1 MLVAQQTNSMSFLN
15 DLNPPQR
22 EAVEAVDGPVMIVAG
37 AGSGK
42 TRALTYRVAHLV
54 SLGVRPYEILAL
66 TFTNKAANEMKS
78 RIIDLVG
85 LKSREVWMGTF
96 HSIFARILR
105 VEAEKIGYG
114 KNFTIYDSDD
124 SLSVVKGAMSSL
136 GLSQQQF
143 SPHAIRSR
151 ISLAK
156 NHMMSP
162 KEYGK
167 IASDLFEEKA
177 AAVYEHYERTLR
189 ANNAMDFDDLLVRP
203 IELFEKSP
211 KTLEKYQYRFKHIL
225 VDEYQDTNR
234 AQYVLIKMLGNLHR
248 NLCVVGDDAQ
258 SIYAFRGAD
267 IRNILDF
274 EKDYPD
280 CKIFRLEQNYRS
292 TRTILAAADEIMKN
306 NRDQIKKNLWT
317 ENPQGDQIT
326 LLETDDEKEEGYQ
339 VAQKILRESGRLKLD
354 LKDFAVLYRTNAQS
368 RSLED
373 ALRRNGI
380 PYVIVGGT
388 EFYRRK
394 EVKDVLAYLKVV
406 VNPKDDE
413 SLLRVINYP
422 YRGIGETTVRKIRAS
437 AERRKETILET
448 ISQADSL
455 VGINERTKKQIL
467 EFSELIKKYVS
478 LRESISASE
487 LARTLVDQLGI
498 LSDFKKDGTPEA
510 MSRWENVQELLSAL
524 TEFSREKSD
533 GTLSSFLEEVSLI
546 SDVDKWE
553 SERNAVTLMT
563 LHSAKGL
570 EFPVVFITG
579 LEEGL
584 LPLYPS
590 EIEHAELEE
599 ERRLFYVG
607 VTRTMK
613 KLYLSCVRSRIRYG
627 DVTFPVRSRFV
638 DEIPH
643 EILSVERKG
652 ARQRERVGLTSEK
665 SFLGSEVD
673 FRSRRRE
680 RIPAIDLDFD
690 QGRANVHD
698 GFEEADRTWSSLK
711 VGCIVEHEMF
721 GRGQVLGL
729 SGRGDSA
736 KAVVHFEDAGTK
748 HLMLKYAN
756 LRVV

>member
-1 MLVAQQTNSMSFLN
+1 MSFLN
-15 DLNPPQR
+15 HLNSSQR
-22 EAVEAVDGPVMIVAG
+22 EAVNTVDGPVMIVAG

-42 TRALTYRVAHLV
+42 TRALTYRVAHIV

-85 LKSREVWMGTF
+85 LRSREVWMGTF

-105 VEAEKIGYG
+105 VEAEKIGFG
-114 KNFTIYDSDD
+114 KNFTIYDTDD
-124 SLSVVKGAMSSL
+124 SLSVVKEAMNSL

-143 SPHAIRSR
+143 SAHAVRSR

-156 NHMMSP
+156 NHMISP
-162 KEYGK
+162 VEYAK
-167 IASDLFEEKA
+167 VASDLFEEKTG
-177 AAVYEHYERTLR
+177 AVYQHYERILR
-189 ANNAMDFDDLLVRP
+189 SNNAMDFDDLLIRP
-203 IELFEKSP
+203 IELFEQSP

-234 AQYVLIKMLGNLHR
+234 AQYVLIKLLGNRHR
-248 NLCVVGDDAQ
+248 NVCVVGDDAQ
-258 SIYAFRGAD
+258 SIYSFRGAD

-292 TRTILAAADEIMKN
+292 TKTILAAADEIIKN

-317 ENPQGDQIT
+317 NNVQGDRIT
-326 LLETDDEKEEGYQ
+326 LLETDDERDEGYQ
-339 VAQKILRESGRLKLD
+339 VAQKILRESGKLKLD
-354 LKDFAVLYRTNAQS
+354 LKHFAVLYRTNAQS

-394 EVKDVLAYLKVV
+394 EIKDVLAYLKVI
-406 VNPKDDE
+406 VNPRDDQ

-422 YRGIGETTVRKIRAS
+422 YRGIGDTTVRKIWAS
-437 AERRKETILET
+437 AEHRKETMFET
-448 ISQADSL
+448 ISHADSL
-455 VGINERTKKQIL
+455 VGINERTRKQIV
-467 EFSELIKKYVS
+467 EFSGLIMKYLS

-498 LSDFKKDGTPEA
+498 LADFKKDGSPEA
-510 MSRWENVQELLSAL
+510 IARWENVQELLSAI
-524 TEFSREKSD
+524 TEFSRERSD

-546 SDVDKWE
+546 SDIDKWE
-553 SERNAVTLMT
+553 SGRNAVTLMT

-607 VTRTMK
+607 VTRTMQ
-613 KLYLSCVRSRIRYG
+613 KLYLSCARSRIRYG
-627 DVTFPVRSRFV
+627 DVTFPTRSRFV
-638 DEIPH
+638 EEIPQ
-643 EILSVERKG
+643 EFLFIERKG
-652 ARQRERVGLTSEK
+652 AHQRERMHLTSEESLRGLRMRPGHQEK
-665 SFLGSEVD
+665 KTVL
-673 FRSRRRE
+673 
-680 RIPAIDLDFD
+680 AIDLDFH
-690 QGRANVHD
+690 QGSGELHD
-698 GFEEADRTWSSLK
+698 GFEDGSPVWASLK

-729 SGRGDSA
+729 SGKGESA
-736 KAVVHFEDAGTK
+736 KAVVHFEDAGRK